1 MRQTIDKLA
10 AKLVTLFTA
19 AALFVALLL
28 GGAGV
33 PAQAATPANDGKFYS
48 DFLSYEESL
57 AAGRDANAEIAS
69 EGITLLKNENGVLP
83 LKDVKYVSVFGKN
96 GVDPYYHGFGAGAA
110 QSTLDPVTLYDGLE
124 MAGYKTNS
132 VLKAFYENDARSG
145 SDRTI
150 GELIGEAPV
159 EKYDAA
165 VKRSFELYDDAAIV
179 CISRAVNEGK
189 DAVRTYAHDQAED
202 PESEIER
209 DRHYLEL
216 SKNEQ
221 DMIEY
226 IKELGFEKIIVLI
239 NSANAFEVA
248 PLMADNEIDGLLW
261 ISSPGYDGFRALGE
275 ILNGEVNPSG
285 HLVDTWYSDFTK
297 DPTWFNFG
305 DNSQTSADGKT
316 PNYQFRDAETGEPL
330 EGVQFKEFVQ
340 YEEGIY
346 VDYRYYE
353 TVYADMV
360 TSDGKAAA
368 DAWYEE
374 NVVFPFGY
382 GMSYTDFAVTEVT
395 ASLAA
400 GSDLRDVSTGKITFE
415 VTGETD
421 CKMYNN
427 KASMSYPDLTAE
439 ALAFSKAAAN
449 GDFVFIAKAAGRY
462 HIIGSPDYRA
472 VLNPSGDSGD
482 AAGSAKGI
490 SFEVECPDVTPL
502 PIYEGTIKLADGEL
516 DCATGAFTPK
526 TE

>member
-1 MRQTIDKLA
+1 MRQTIDKFA

-189 DAVRTYAHDQAED
+189 DAIRTYAHDQAED

-415 VTGETD
+415 VTVQNTGDVAGKDVVQLYYHDPRER
-421 CKMYNN
+421 
-427 KASMSYPDLTAE
+427 S
-439 ALAFSKAAAN
+439 AFC
-449 GDFVFIAKAAGRY
+449 
-462 HIIGSPDYRA
+462 
-472 VLNPSGDSGD
+472 D
-482 AAGSAKGI
+482 AAGAHGGRGEPRK
-490 SFEVECPDVTPL
+490 
-502 PIYEGTIKLADGEL
+502 DGFAVSE
-516 DCATGAFTPK
+516 DRQRV
-526 TE
+526 